1 MQEIER
7 KFLLKSTP
15 QRYRSSSEFDDLYIE
30 QYYGQNSKEGQFRIR
45 RQQSVSLMLYTYF
58 LTKKERVNSTLAFV
72 YEEIER
78 EISEEYFNELK
89 NDCTKHISK
98 KRLIYYD
105 EDNKGLK
112 WEVDIYPFALIV
124 AEIELPS
131 EDYQL
136 TIPNFIQEV
145 LIGEV
150 KENIFSN
157 IMLAEQ
163 IKLFA

>member
-1 MQEIER
+1 MLEIER
-7 KFLLKSTP
+7 KFLLKAIP
-15 QRYRSSSEFDDLYIE
+15 QRTDFRGDDLYIE

-45 RQQSVSLMLYTYF
+45 KQCLYKQDLFLGTYF
-58 LTKKERVNSTLAFV
+58 ITKKERVNSTLAFV
-72 YEEIER
+72 YKEVER
-78 EISEEYFNELK
+78 EISEEHFDELK

-105 EDNKGLK
+105 EGNKGLK
-112 WEVDIYPFALIV
+112 WEVDVYPFSLII
-124 AEIELPS
+124 AEIELPN

-136 TIPNFIQEV
+136 TIPDFIQEV

-157 IMLAEQ
+157 INLATK
-163 IKLFA
+163 IK